1 MYKNDKNVG
10 KKSKK
15 GYDYLKLKITWWL
28 KKSENGQESTG
39 DTVQAQK
46 LRYAALH

>member
-1 MYKNDKNVG
+1 MYKNDTNVR

-28 KKSENGQESTG
+28 KKSKNGQESTG
-39 DTVQAQK
+39 DAVQAQT
-46 LRYAALH
+46 LRCALH